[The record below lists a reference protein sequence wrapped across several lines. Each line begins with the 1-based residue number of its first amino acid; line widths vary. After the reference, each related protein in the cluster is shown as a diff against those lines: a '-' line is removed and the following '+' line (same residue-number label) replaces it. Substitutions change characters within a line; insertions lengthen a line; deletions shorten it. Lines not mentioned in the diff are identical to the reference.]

1 MSCDKSEKKINE
13 AFNKISSYYDKMNN
27 LMSFGTHYLIKY
39 FALKSLRIKNQS
51 MILDLC
57 CGTGDFTKILSKLNP
72 GARVIGLDN
81 SIDMLKLAKSKN
93 PHSSF
98 IQGNC
103 LNLPFGG
110 NEFDIVTAG
119 FGLRNIEDRNKALSQ
134 IHKVLKNGG
143 QFLHLD
149 FGKHNLFSKIFDL
162 YVKFLTV
169 FFVKNPEPYL
179 YLIESKNDYPEP
191 NELIQEFE
199 DCGFKMLKR
208 KDFLFGVISAQV
220 FIKG

>member
-1 MSCDKSEKKINE
+1 MLS
-13 AFNKISSYYDKMNN
+13 ISTST
-27 LMSFGTHYLIKY
+27 SP
-39 FALKSLRIKNQS
+39 SLWLLGHKNS
-51 MILDLC
+51 
-57 CGTGDFTKILSKLNP
+57 SKLNP
-72 GARVIGLDN
+72 SARVIGLDN
-81 SIDMLKLAKSKN
+81 SIDMLKLAKFKN

-98 IQGNC
+98 IQGDC
-103 LNLPFGG
+103 LNLPFGE

-134 IHKVLKNGG
+134 IHKVLKDGG